1 VFRRRS
7 TDASGV
13 LEPDQQAPDAEA
25 DSPVSRPRPGFTAP
39 KGTPTP
45 KRSEAQA
52 NRRQPYQAPSD
63 RKAAAKQ
70 SRDRNR
76 VERIRRTDA
85 YQRGEQWAMPQK
97 DQGPV
102 RALAR
107 DVVDARRSVGEYYM
121 ILVVVAVAAL
131 LALPDSLKFVADL
144 LVLVLIVAI
153 VIEGWFVGQRIKRL
167 AAERYPGQS
176 TRGVVG
182 YAMFRGVNLRRL
194 RMPKPRVGRGDKI

>member
-7 TDASGV
+7 TDTSGV

-25 DSPVSRPRPGFTAP
+25 DTPISRPRPGFTAP

-45 KRSEAQA
+45 KRSAAQA
-52 NRRQPYQAPSD
+52 NRRQPYQAPGD
-63 RKAAAKQ
+63 RKAASKQ

-85 YQRGEQWAMPQK
+85 YQRGEQWALPQK

-107 DVVDARRSVGEYYM
+107 DVVDARRGIGEYYM
-121 ILVVVAVAAL
+121 ILVIVAVAAL
-131 LALPDSLKFVADL
+131 LVLPDSLKYVADL
-144 LVLVLIVAI
+144 LVLALIV
-153 VIEGWFVGQRIKRL
+153 VIAVEGYFVGRKVKRL
-167 AAERYPGQS
+167 AAQRHPGQS
-176 TRGVVG
+176 TRGVVA
-182 YAMFRGVNLRRL
+182 YAMFRGINLRRL
-194 RMPKPRVGRGDKI
+194 RMPKPRVRPGDKV

>member
-13 LEPDQQAPDAEA
+13 LEPDQQAPDTEVDTPAN
-25 DSPVSRPRPGFTAP
+25 RPRPGLTAP
-39 KGTPTP
+39 KGAPTP
-45 KRSEAQA
+45 KRNAAQA

-63 RKAAAKQ
+63 RKAASKQ

-76 VERIRRTDA
+76 VDRIRRTDA

-107 DVVDARRSVGEYYM
+107 DIVDARRGIGEYYM
-121 ILVVVAVAAL
+121 ILVIVAVAAL
-131 LALPDSLKFVADL
+131 LVLPDSLKFIADL
-144 LVLVLIVAI
+144 LVLVLIV
-153 VIEGWFVGQRIKRL
+153 VIAVEGWFVGRKVKRL
-167 AAERYPGQS
+167 AAERLPGQS
-176 TRGVVG
+176 TRGVVT
-182 YAMFRGVNLRRL
+182 YAMYRGINLRRL
-194 RMPKPRVGRGDKI
+194 RMPRPRVKPGDKL